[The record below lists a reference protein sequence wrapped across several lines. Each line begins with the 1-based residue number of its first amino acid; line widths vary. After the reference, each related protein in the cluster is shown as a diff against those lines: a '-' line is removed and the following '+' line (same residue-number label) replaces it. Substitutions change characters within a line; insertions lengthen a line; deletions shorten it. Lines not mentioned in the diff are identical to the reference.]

1 MSSSRKFA
9 SAEEVARLAGV
20 SRSAVSRTFTDGASV
35 SDETRQKVLAAAAEL
50 NYHVNHLARGLSQ
63 ESSRPV
69 CLVGNHLGSPFL
81 SSLLE
86 AVSRHIQALGRAVML
101 INTSGEAQA
110 VESALHQALQY
121 RASAVVVLSGAPA
134 ESLVQTCIQS
144 GLRVVLVNRGQVFDG
159 PVHITLGHEEAMQEA
174 FDLFYRAGCRSFG
187 LVTSTAG
194 TPSLLAREQA
204 FIRAIDEAGLAVTT
218 VRAGPTRYAT
228 GQEAARQL
236 LGRAKRPDA
245 VLCTTDLL
253 ACGFLDTARHTFKLD
268 VPRDVC
274 VMGFDNIEQAS
285 WESYGLTTFHHP
297 VEEIAASVAQQLADE
312 RVAGQTI
319 QLPARPVWRNT
330 IRPG

>member
-1 MSSSRKFA
+1 MSNSRRFA

-35 SDETRQKVLAAAAEL
+35 SEETRQKVLAAAKEL

-63 ESSRPV
+63 ERSRPV
-69 CLVGNHLGSPFL
+69 CLVGDHLSSPFL

-101 INTSGEAQA
+101 INTSGEAEA

-121 RASAVVVLSGAPA
+121 RASAIVVLSGTPA
-134 ESLVQTCIQS
+134 ESLVQTCVQS
-144 GLRVVLVNRGQVFDG
+144 GLRVALVNRGEEFNG
-159 PVHITLGHEEAMQEA
+159 PIHITLDHGAAMQEA

-194 TPSLLAREQA
+194 TPSLVAREQA
-204 FIRAIDEAGLAVTT
+204 FSRAVNEAGLPIT
-218 VRAGPTRYAT
+218 VMRTGPTLYTT

-236 LGRAKRPDA
+236 LARSQRPDA
-245 VLCTTDLL
+245 VLCTTDLM
-253 ACGFLDTARHTFKLD
+253 ACGFLDTARQTFNLD
-268 VPRDVC
+268 IPRDLC
-274 VMGFDNIEQAS
+274 VMGFDDIEQSS
-285 WESYGLTTFHHP
+285 WDSYALTTFHHP
-297 VEEIAASVAQQLADE
+297 VEEIAACIAKQLEDE
-312 RVAGQTI
+312 SPTSRVI
-319 QLPARPVWRNT
+319 QFPARPVWRNT

>member
-35 SDETRQKVLAAAAEL
+35 SEETRQKVLTAAKEL

-69 CLVGNHLGSPFL
+69 CLVGDNLSSPFL

-101 INTSGEAQA
+101 INTSGEAEA
-110 VESALHQALQY
+110 VESALHQALKY
-121 RASAVVVLSGAPA
+121 RASAIVVLSGAPA

-144 GLRVVLVNRGQVFDG
+144 GLRMVLVNRGQEFTG
-159 PVHITLGHEEAMQEA
+159 PVHITLDHEAAMQEA

-187 LVTSTAG
+187 LVTSTAC
-194 TPSLLAREQA
+194 TPSLIAREQA
-204 FIRAIDEAGLAVTT
+204 FSQAVNEAGLPITIM
-218 VRAGPTRYAT
+218 RAGPTHYTT

-236 LGRAKRPDA
+236 LARSQRPDA

-253 ACGFLDTARHTFKLD
+253 ACGFLDTARQSFKLEIPQD
-268 VPRDVC
+268 LC
-274 VMGFDNIEQAS
+274 VMGFDNIDQAS
-285 WESYGLTTFHHP
+285 WHSYDLTTFHHP
-297 VEEIAASVAQQLADE
+297 VEEIAACIAKQLADE
-312 RVAGQTI
+312 SDISQTI